1 MRRLVFLAILA
12 TLSACMDRTNVALA
26 PEVPAVELETG
37 WRTILTSE
45 DAQRLSQLPQT
56 WKSALASSRRY
67 QKQILSEGDLL
78 VANAARSHPAPSP
91 GSYRCR
97 LVKLGA
103 PVGAEPPFRLFS
115 EFFCYIRGDV
125 GSTLFFAKQTGTERP
140 GGWLHPDGDRQ
151 LVLTGAKQR
160 PGSDTQLTYGS
171 EPERDLV
178 GVVERIGPFRWRL
191 VLPWR
196 GTSVGL
202 DVYELT
208 PVPLEQQATE
218 PKGAPAD

>member
-1 MRRLVFLAILA
+1 MQRLVFLAALA
-12 TLSACMDRTNVALA
+12 TLSACVDRTNVAPASEL
-26 PEVPAVELETG
+26 PAVEPQTG
-37 WRTILTSE
+37 WRAILTSE
-45 DAQRLSQLPQT
+45 DAQRLSQLPAT
-56 WKSALASSRRY
+56 WASALASSRRY

-97 LVKLGA
+97 LIKLGA
-103 PVGAEPPFRLFS
+103 AIGSEPPFRIFPD
-115 EFFCYIRGDV
+115 FFCYIRGDV
-125 GSTLFFAKQTGTERP
+125 GSSLFFAKQTGTERP
-140 GGWLHPDGDRQ
+140 GGWLHPDGDRR

-171 EPERDLV
+171 EPARDLI
-178 GVVERIGPFRWRL
+178 GVVERVGPFRWRL

-196 GTSVGL
+196 GTSTGL

-218 PKGAPAD
+218 PKAARED